1 MKNLFQL
8 LSFVV
13 LFSLPCFPQVDVYVK
28 DRAGDDTGRRFVYY
42 LKEEFNKSSS
52 FNLRSFIPKDKS
64 ILVVELLSMDKNDG
78 DSRFE
83 GITTMFSVIW
93 RIESPDQMWG
103 YYLNSIMGYSGS
115 SRLKESAVDIVASTK
130 RLLDELKRFLNE
142 NQ

>member
-1 MKNLFQL
+1 M
-8 LSFVV
+8 
-13 LFSLPCFPQVDVYVK
+13 YVK